1 MRHRITL
8 GGTAVLAAALLVATS
23 ASATDRT
30 HAPTLIGRAVLPVA
44 TYAPGPTSGTAVA
57 PGANGY
63 VLPTIDKQPVEGFSA
78 VVEGRHDGEY
88 LAMPDNG
95 YGSYTN
101 SADFLIRAYYITPQ
115 FKTARGGDGS
125 VAVDTKHFI
134 SFRDPKGLFPHPLL
148 LKGANPQRLFT
159 GADIDPESLQRG
171 THGDLWMGEEFGPW
185 LLHFSISGVLLDPP
199 FAVPGIISLNEQSIR
214 GTTKPYTVPNSRGFE
229 AIAISPDGRYVYTAL
244 EGATEADKAA
254 GGVPNRRH
262 IFQFDTRREAFTGR
276 QFEYA
281 THDPTYMVSD
291 MAALD
296 RTHLMLIER
305 DGGKGATALFRR
317 AYVIDLGTT
326 DAAGFVAAR
335 QVVDLAAIADPDL
348 VSLPAI
354 HAGDIG
360 LGNPFQVT
368 CESIEAIHPLGG
380 DRVLFGCDNNLP
392 NVGRNPALADDN
404 EFIVVRVPGLTVADD
419 GHDGDHH

>member
-1 MRHRITL
+1 M
-8 GGTAVLAAALLVATS
+8 LAAALLVATS
-23 ASATDRT
+23 ASASDRV
-30 HAPTLIGRAVLPVA
+30 HAPTLVGRAVLPVA
-44 TYAPGPTSGTAVA
+44 TYAPGPPSGAAVA
-57 PGANGY
+57 SANGY
-63 VLPTIDKQPVEGFSA
+63 TFPTPSQPVEGFSA
-78 VVEGRHDGEY
+78 VVDGRHDGEY

-95 YGSYTN
+95 FGSYTN
-101 SADFLIRAYYITPQ
+101 SADFLIRAYYITPE
-115 FKTARGGDGS
+115 FKTAHGGDGS
-125 VAVDTKHFI
+125 VSVDTKHVI
-134 SFRDPKGLFPHPLL
+134 SFRDPKGLFPYPLL
-148 LKGANPQRLFT
+148 LAGANPQRLFT

-199 FAVPGIISLNEQSIR
+199 FAVPGIRSVNEQSIR
-214 GTTKPYTVPNSRGFE
+214 GVTPSPATLQNSRGFE

-254 GGVPNRRH
+254 GGVPTRRH
-262 IFQFDTRREAFTGR
+262 IFQFDTRSEAFTGR

-296 RTHLMLIER
+296 RTHLVLIER

-317 AYVIDLGTT
+317 AYVIDLATSDT
-326 DAAGFVAAR
+326 AGFVASR
-335 QVVDLAAIADPDL
+335 EVVNLAAIADPNL

-354 HAGDIG
+354 HVGDIG

-368 CESIEAIHPLGG
+368 CESIEAIHPLDG

-392 NVGRNPALADDN
+392 NAGRNPALADDN
-404 EFIVVRVPGLTVADD
+404 EFIVVRVPGLD
-419 GHDGDHH
+419 GGREGDHH

>member
-30 HAPTLIGRAVLPVA
+30 HAPTLLGRAVLPVA
-44 TYAPGPTSGTAVA
+44 TYAPGPTSGVAVA

-95 YGSYTN
+95 YGGYAN
-101 SADFLIRAYYITPQ
+101 SADFLIRAYYITPH
-115 FKTARGGDGS
+115 FKTAAGGDGS

-134 SFRDPKGLFPHPLL
+134 SFRDPKGLFPYPLL
-148 LKGANPQRLFT
+148 LKGANPKRLFT

-171 THGDLWMGEEFGPW
+171 THGDLWMGDEFGPW

-199 FAVPGIISLNEQSIR
+199 FAVPGIRSVNEQSIR
-214 GTTKPYTVPNSRGFE
+214 GVTPPPATATLQNSRGFE
-229 AIAISPDGRYVYTAL
+229 AIAISTDGRYVYTAL
-244 EGATEADKAA
+244 EGATEADKPVA
-254 GGVPNRRH
+254 PNRRH
-262 IFQFDTRREAFTGR
+262 IFQFDTRREAFTGK
-276 QFEYA
+276 QFEYK
-281 THDPTYMVSD
+281 TQDPSYMVSD

-296 RTHLMLIER
+296 RTHLVLIER

-335 QVVDLAAIADPDL
+335 QVVDLAAIADPNL

-368 CESIEAIHPLGG
+368 CESIEAIHPLDG

-404 EFIVVRVPGLTVADD
+404 EFIVVHVPGLTAD
-419 GHDGDHH
+419 HDGDHH